1 MRVHGFCTNGRP
13 RSLEIVCDRLVD
25 ARVILSVISSD
36 PFYIV
41 IYYIKVILY
50 SKLRCKLG
58 QDYLDIQ

>member
-1 MRVHGFCTNGRP
+1 MEN
-13 RSLEIVCDRLVD
+13 LEIVCDRLVD

-50 SKLRCKLG
+50 SKLG